1 MMRVIGDRVLVL
13 LPPKATEQ
21 EDSHGYTYQNRLTT
35 ASGIILARPADTYD
49 VEIATRGIVV
59 QLGTRKD
66 TITKSEAIA
75 ALADGRLD
83 SLAPAPFP
91 VNVGD
96 CIVFPPSAGEQIV
109 QDGLTYL
116 ILREDDILGTVEPRG
131 RERAWLT
138 SVATAVA
145 EALALHP
152 ERTAA

>member
-21 EDSHGYTYQNRLTT
+21 EDSLGFTYQARTVT
-35 ASGIILARPADTYD
+35 PSGLILARPADTYD

-66 TITKSEAIA
+66 TISRSEAVD
-75 ALADGRLD
+75 ALAEGRLD
-83 SLAPAPFP
+83 TLAPAPFP
-91 VNVGD
+91 VSVGD

-116 ILREDDILGTVEPRG
+116 ILREDDILGIVEPRG
-131 RERAWLT
+131 RERAWLD
-138 SVATAVA
+138 SLAGAVA

>member
-21 EDSHGYTYQNRLTT
+21 EDSIGYTYQTRGQS

-66 TITKSEAIA
+66 TIARSEALEA
-75 ALADGRLD
+75 AAEGRLAA
-83 SLAPAPFP
+83 LAPAPFP
-91 VNVGD
+91 VDVGD

-116 ILREDDILGTVEPRG
+116 ILREDDVLGIVEPRG
-131 RERAWLT
+131 GERRWLER
-138 SVATAVA
+138 VANAVA
-145 EALALHP
+145 DALALHP

>member
-21 EDSHGYTYQNRLTT
+21 EDSIGFTYQAKAVT
-35 ASGIILARPADTYD
+35 ASGLILAKPADVYD

-66 TITKSEAIA
+66 TIAKSEALD

-83 SLAPAPFP
+83 RLEPAPFP
-91 VNVGD
+91 VAVGD

-116 ILREDDILGTVEPRG
+116 ILREDDILGCVEPRG
-131 RERAWLT
+131 REREWLE
-138 SVATAVA
+138 SVSGAVA
-145 EALALHP
+145 AALALHP